1 MLELGRPGAA
11 AAGTGVLSVLHDGAA
26 GAFLRASNWR
36 KSATAV
42 VGERRW
48 TFAKHEGELIS
59 RWADDPEDAVRL
71 RARSSSFWPGTWSL
85 DLEGTAIEMR
95 SASLWRGTHRYLAG
109 GQQVAVSG
117 STGGWS
123 PRPTLTAEAP
133 LPPAHQAGGS

>member
-36 KSATAV
+36 ESATAV

-59 RWADDPEDAVRL
+59 RWADD
-71 RARSSSFWPGTWSL
+71 
-85 DLEGTAIEMR
+85 LEGAAVEMR
-95 SASLWRGTHRYLAG
+95 SASLWRGTHRSG

>member
-1 MLELGRPGAA
+1 MLELGQPATA

-36 KSATAV
+36 
-42 VGERRW
+42 E
-48 TFAKHEGELIS
+48 
-59 RWADDPEDAVRL
+59 
-71 RARSSSFWPGTWSL
+71 SL
-85 DLEGTAIEMR
+85 
-95 SASLWRGTHRYLAG
+95 SG
-109 GQQVAVSG
+109 GQKIAVSG